1 LGEIACGDFAGH
13 QLRCRRQKA
22 WLLPPALQALT
33 RVELSPMAAVPGTSD
48 TDGAAIAEL
57 QQRFRAHRQ
66 AFLRHPFPEA
76 RERRA
81 HLYALAQALL
91 DNRGR
96 MREALRADFTV
107 HPDATAD
114 LVDIGGPLSRALSA
128 ARHVGRWMRPER
140 RGVERL
146 SFGTS
151 RAWVSWQ
158 PKGVAGIVVPWNF
171 PFDLSLGPLTD
182 MLAAGNRVIIKMS
195 EYTPACGQLAQEIIA
210 RTFAAD
216 HVTVVNGGIELARA
230 FTALRWDHLL
240 FTGNPEVGRQ
250 VALAAAGNLVPV
262 TLELGGKNPA
272 IFAPDAV
279 TADHVSLALGVKL
292 VNGGQMCVSMD
303 HCFVPRAQLEQFV
316 ALARAHFERTLRD
329 YSRTPHCTGIISPRH
344 FDRQLQLIEEARRAG
359 ARIIQLDADGAVD
372 GATRRLPV
380 SVVIDPDPKLRL
392 MQEEIFGPLLPVI
405 PYDSTDAVI
414 DLLNRGERPL
424 ALYLYTG
431 DAALVE
437 RFRRET
443 FSGGYAVNASGAQA
457 ALDDLGF
464 GGIGRSG
471 SGRYHGHDG
480 FREFS
485 NPRGMFVRGRGGGF
499 RTFLPPY
506 GPGKLRQI
514 DRLFAVRRVQLR
526 LARMFHRT

>member
-1 LGEIACGDFAGH
+1 
-13 QLRCRRQKA
+13 
-22 WLLPPALQALT
+22 
-33 RVELSPMAAVPGTSD
+33 MAAVPAVPAAVSD
-48 TDGAAIAEL
+48 ADSAAIAEL
-57 QQRFRAHRQ
+57 HRRFDAHRQ

-91 DNRGR
+91 DNRQR
-96 MREALRADFTV
+96 MREALRADFAV

-114 LVDIGGPLSRALSA
+114 LVDVGGPLSRALAA

-151 RAWVSWQ
+151 KAYVAWQ
-158 PKGVAGIVVPWNF
+158 PKGVTGIVVPWNF
-171 PFDLSLGPLTD
+171 PFDLSLGPLAD

-210 RTFAAD
+210 RIFAAD
-216 HVTVVNGGIELARA
+216 HVAVVNGGVELGRA
-230 FTALRWDHLL
+230 FVALRWDHLL

-272 IFAPDAV
+272 IFTPDAV
-279 TADHVSLALGVKL
+279 TAEHVGLALGVKL
-292 VNGGQMCVSMD
+292 VNGGQMCVSAD
-303 HCFVPRAQLEQFV
+303 HCLVPRAQLEQFV
-316 ALARAHFERTLRD
+316 TLAVEHFGHALRD

-344 FDRQLQLIEEARRAG
+344 FERQRQLLEEARNAG
-359 ARIIQLDADGAVD
+359 ARIIQLDAEGAVD
-372 GATRRLPV
+372 VATRRLPL
-380 SVVIDPDPKLRL
+380 SLVVDPDPRLRL
-392 MQEEIFGPLLPVI
+392 MQEEIFGPILPVI
-405 PYDSTDAVI
+405 PYDSIDEVI
-414 DLLNRGERPL
+414 EQLKRAERPL
-424 ALYLYTG
+424 ALYLYTR

-443 FSGGYAVNASGAQA
+443 SSGGYGVNAIAAQA
-457 ALDDLGF
+457 ALDELGF
-464 GGIGRSG
+464 GGVGRSG

-485 NPRGMFVRGRGGGF
+485 NPRGMFVKGRGGGF
-499 RTFLPPY
+499 KTFLPPY
-506 GPGKLRQI
+506 GPGKRRQI
-514 DRLFAVRRVQLR
+514 DQLFALRRLQLR
-526 LARMFHRT
+526 LLKAFFRG

>member
-1 LGEIACGDFAGH
+1 
-13 QLRCRRQKA
+13 
-22 WLLPPALQALT
+22 
-33 RVELSPMAAVPGTSD
+33 MAAVPAAPDAD
-48 TDGAAIAEL
+48 TAAIAEL
-57 QQRFRAHRQ
+57 HQRFSAHRQ
-66 AFLRHPFPEA
+66 AFLRHPFPQA

-81 HLYALAQALL
+81 HLYALAQMLL
-91 DNRGR
+91 DNRQR
-96 MREALRADFTV
+96 LREALRADFTV

-140 RGVERL
+140 RPVERL
-146 SFGTS
+146 SFGSS
-151 RAWVSWQ
+151 RACVSWQ

-171 PFDLSLGPLTD
+171 PFDLSLGPLAD

-195 EYTPACGQLAQEIIA
+195 EYTPACGRLAHEIIA

-216 HVTVVNGGIELARA
+216 HVTVVNGGVELARA

-250 VALAAAGNLVPV
+250 VALTAAGNLVPV

-272 IFAPDAV
+272 VFAPDAV
-279 TADHVSLALGVKL
+279 TAEHVGLALGVKL

-303 HCFVPRAQLEQFV
+303 HCLVPAAQLERFI

-344 FDRQLQLIEEARRAG
+344 FERQLELMEEARRAG
-359 ARIIQLDADGAVD
+359 ARIIQLDTGGAVD
-372 GATRRLPV
+372 AATRRLPV
-380 SVVIDPDPKLRL
+380 SLVIDPDPRLRL

-405 PYDSTDAVI
+405 SYHSMEQVI
-414 DLLNRGERPL
+414 ERLKREERPL

-431 DAALVE
+431 DAALIE

-443 FSGGYAVNASGAQA
+443 VSGGFGVNAIAAQA

-464 GGIGRSG
+464 GGAGRSG
-471 SGRYHGHDG
+471 AGRYHGYDG

-499 RTFLPPY
+499 KTFLPPY
-506 GPGKLRQI
+506 GRGKQRQI
-514 DRLFAVRRVQLR
+514 DRLFALRRLQLR
-526 LARMFHRT
+526 LARMFYRG

>member
-1 LGEIACGDFAGH
+1 
-13 QLRCRRQKA
+13 
-22 WLLPPALQALT
+22 
-33 RVELSPMAAVPGTSD
+33 MAAVPATPDDDS
-48 TDGAAIAEL
+48 AAIAEL
-57 QQRFRAHRQ
+57 HRRFSAHRQ
-66 AFLRHPFPEA
+66 AFLRHPFPEV

-81 HLYALAQALL
+81 HLYALAQMLL
-91 DNRGR
+91 DNRER
-96 MREALRADFTV
+96 LREALRADFKV

-114 LVDIGGPLSRALSA
+114 LVDIGGPLGRALVA

-151 RAWVSWQ
+151 RACISWQ
-158 PKGVAGIVVPWNF
+158 PKGVAGVVVPWNF
-171 PFDLSLGPLTD
+171 PFDLSLGPLAD

-195 EYTPACGQLAQEIIA
+195 EYTPACGQLAHELIA

-216 HVTVVNGGIELARA
+216 HVTVVNGGVELARA

-262 TLELGGKNPA
+262 TLELGGKNPV
-272 IFAPDAV
+272 IFAPDAI
-279 TADHVSLALGVKL
+279 TAEHVGLALGVKL

-303 HCFVPRAQLEQFV
+303 HCLVPRAQLEEFV

-329 YSRTPHCTGIISPRH
+329 YSRTAHCTGIISPRH
-344 FDRQLQLIEEARRAG
+344 FERQVQLIEEARRSG
-359 ARIIQLDADGAVD
+359 ARVIQLDAEGTVD
-372 GATRRLPV
+372 APTRRLPV
-380 SVVIDPDPKLRL
+380 CMVIDPDPRLRL

-405 PYDSTDAVI
+405 PYDSMDEVI
-414 DLLNRGERPL
+414 DRQKREERPL
-424 ALYLYTG
+424 AIYLYTD

-443 FSGGYAVNASGAQA
+443 VSGGYAVNAIAAQA

-464 GGIGRSG
+464 GGVGRSG
-471 SGRYHGHDG
+471 SGRHHGRDG

-499 RTFLPPY
+499 KTFLPPY
-506 GPGKLRQI
+506 GSGKLRQI
-514 DRLFAVRRVQLR
+514 DRLFALRRLQLR
-526 LARMFHRT
+526 LARMLYRA

>member
-1 LGEIACGDFAGH
+1 MAA
-13 QLRCRRQKA
+13 
-22 WLLPPALQALT
+22 PPA
-33 RVELSPMAAVPGTSD
+33 TSD
-48 TDGAAIAEL
+48 ADSAAIADL
-57 QQRFRAHRQ
+57 QQRFSAHRQ
-66 AFLRHPFPEA
+66 AFLRQPFPEA

-91 DNRGR
+91 DNRER
-96 MREALRADFTV
+96 LRAALRADFAV
-107 HPDATAD
+107 HPDATSD
-114 LVDIGGPLSRALSA
+114 LVDIGGPVSRALSA
-128 ARHVGRWMRPER
+128 ARQVARWMRPER
-140 RGVERL
+140 RHVERM
-146 SFGTS
+146 SFGS
-151 RAWVSWQ
+151 SKAYVAWQ

-171 PFDLSLGPLTD
+171 PFDLSLGPLAD

-195 EYTPACGQLAQEIIA
+195 EYTPACGRLAHEIVA

-216 HVTVVNGGIELARA
+216 HVTVVNGGVELARA

-279 TADHVSLALGVKL
+279 TAEHVNLALGVKL
-292 VNGGQMCVSMD
+292 VNGGQMCVSVD
-303 HCFVPRAQLEQFV
+303 HCLVPRAQLERFV
-316 ALARAHFERTLRD
+316 ALAMAHFEGALRD
-329 YSRTPHCTGIISPRH
+329 YSRTVHCTGIISPRH
-344 FDRQLQLIEEARRAG
+344 FERQLQLVEEARRAG

-372 GATRRLPV
+372 AATRRLPV
-380 SVVIDPDPKLRL
+380 SLVIDPDPRLRL

-405 PYDSTDAVI
+405 PYDSLDAVI
-414 DLLNRGERPL
+414 ATLRHAERPL

-443 FSGGYAVNASGAQA
+443 FSGGYGVNAVAAQA
-457 ALDDLGF
+457 ALDELGF
-464 GGIGRSG
+464 GGVGRSG

-485 NPRGMFVRGRGGGF
+485 NPRGMFVKGRGGGF
-499 RTFLPPY
+499 GSFLPPY
-506 GPGKLRQI
+506 GRGKQRRI
-514 DRLFAVRRVQLR
+514 DQLFALRRLQLR
-526 LARMFHRT
+526 LMRLLYRG

>member
-1 LGEIACGDFAGH
+1 
-13 QLRCRRQKA
+13 
-22 WLLPPALQALT
+22 
-33 RVELSPMAAVPGTSD
+33 MAAVPAAADADS
-48 TDGAAIAEL
+48 AAIAEL
-57 QQRFRAHRQ
+57 SKRFSAHRA

-91 DNRGR
+91 DNRAR

-140 RGVERL
+140 RRVERL

-151 RAWVSWQ
+151 SACVSWQ

-171 PFDLSLGPLTD
+171 PFDLSLGPLAD

-195 EYTPACGQLAQEIIA
+195 EYTPACGQLAHEIMA
-210 RTFAAD
+210 RTFDAD
-216 HVTVVNGGIELARA
+216 HVAVVNGGVELARA

-262 TLELGGKNPA
+262 TLELGGKNPV

-279 TADHVSLALGVKL
+279 TAGHVGLALGVKL

-303 HCFVPRAQLEQFV
+303 HCFVPRAQLEEFV
-316 ALARAHFERTLRD
+316 ALARAHFGSTLRD
-329 YSRTPHCTGIISPRH
+329 YSRTAHCTGIISPRH
-344 FDRQLQLIEEARRAG
+344 FERQLQLIEEARRAG
-359 ARIIQLDADGAVD
+359 ARVIQLDAEGAVD
-372 GATRRLPV
+372 AATRRLPV
-380 SVVIDPDPKLRL
+380 SMVIDPDPRLRL

-405 PYDSTDAVI
+405 PYDSIDEVI
-414 DLLNRGERPL
+414 RLLNRGERPL
-424 ALYLYTG
+424 AIYLYTG
-431 DAALVE
+431 DASLIE
-437 RFRRET
+437 RLRRET
-443 FSGGYAVNASGAQA
+443 SSGGYAVNAVAAQA

-471 SGRYHGHDG
+471 SGRHHGHDG

-499 RTFLPPY
+499 KTFLPPY
-506 GPGKLRQI
+506 GSGKQRQI
-514 DRLFAVRRVQLR
+514 DRLFALRRLQLR
-526 LARMFHRT
+526 LARMWYRA

>member
-1 LGEIACGDFAGH
+1 
-13 QLRCRRQKA
+13 
-22 WLLPPALQALT
+22 
-33 RVELSPMAAVPGTSD
+33 MAAIPAAPQADS
-48 TDGAAIAEL
+48 AAIADL
-57 QQRFRAHRQ
+57 HQRFSAHRQ

-91 DNRGR
+91 DNRER
-96 MREALRADFTV
+96 LREALRADFTV

-114 LVDIGGPLSRALSA
+114 LVDVGGPLSRALAA
-128 ARHVGRWMRPER
+128 ARHVGDWMRPQR
-140 RGVERL
+140 RRVERL

-151 RAWVSWQ
+151 KAFVSWQ

-171 PFDLSLGPLTD
+171 PFDLSFGPLAD
-182 MLAAGNRVIIKMS
+182 MLAAGNRVIVKMS
-195 EYTPACGQLAQEIIA
+195 EYTPACGQLAHEIIA
-210 RTFAAD
+210 RTFDAD
-216 HVTVVNGGIELARA
+216 HVTVVNGGVELARA
-230 FTALRWDHLL
+230 FAALRWDHLL

-250 VALAAAGNLVPV
+250 VALAAAANLVPV

-279 TADHVSLALGVKL
+279 TAEHVGVALGVKL

-303 HCFVPRAQLEQFV
+303 HCFVPRAQLEHFI
-316 ALARAHFERTLRD
+316 ALARAHFERSLSD
-329 YSRTPHCTGIISPRH
+329 YSRTGHCTGIISPRH
-344 FDRQLQLIEEARRAG
+344 FERQLQLIEEARRAG
-359 ARIIQLDADGAVD
+359 ARIIQLDTEGAVD
-372 GATRRLPV
+372 PLTRRLPA
-380 SVVIDPDPKLRL
+380 SLVIDPEPGLRL

-405 PYDSTDAVI
+405 PYHSMDEVI
-414 DLLNRGERPL
+414 ERLKRQERPL

-431 DAALVE
+431 DAALIE

-443 FSGGYAVNASGAQA
+443 VSGGYGVNAIGAQA

-464 GGIGRSG
+464 GGAGRSG
-471 SGRYHGHDG
+471 CGRYHGHDG

-514 DRLFAVRRVQLR
+514 DRLFALRRLQLR
-526 LARMFHRT
+526 LARIIYRA